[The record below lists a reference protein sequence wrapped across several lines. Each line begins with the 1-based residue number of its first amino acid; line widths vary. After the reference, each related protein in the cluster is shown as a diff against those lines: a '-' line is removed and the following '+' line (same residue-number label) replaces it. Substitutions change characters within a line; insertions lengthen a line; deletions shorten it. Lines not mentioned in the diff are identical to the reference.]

1 MAMAIALGLASCNN
15 KKTEKAE
22 TAQTAETEVTGLRIA
37 YIELDSLR
45 TQYQLYK
52 DYEVILT
59 RKGTDIQNTLDQ
71 KRRKLESNAIALQR
85 KFENNGF
92 QTRDELEKAQK
103 GLQQQEVELQELAA
117 KLQNEFMEE
126 ELRINQEA
134 RDSIQNFIKI
144 YNQKKN
150 FDYVLVKAGDNLLLT
165 NPKYD
170 ITKDIVTGLNKR
182 YNANKEQNNLSILA
196 QFARKH

>member
-1 MAMAIALGLASCNN
+1 MKKYFFMAMAIALGLASCNN

-182 YNANKEQNNLSILA
+182 YNANK
-196 QFARKH
+196 

>member
-1 MAMAIALGLASCNN
+1 MKKYFFMAMAIALGLASCNN
-15 KKTEKAE
+15 KKTENAE

-182 YNANKEQNNLSILA
+182 YNANK
-196 QFARKH
+196 